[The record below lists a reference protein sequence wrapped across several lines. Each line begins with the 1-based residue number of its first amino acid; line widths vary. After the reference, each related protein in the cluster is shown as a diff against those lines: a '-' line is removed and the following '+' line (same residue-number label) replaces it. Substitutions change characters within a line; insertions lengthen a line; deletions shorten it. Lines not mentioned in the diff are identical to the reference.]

1 MAVLVSDFGAIG
13 TVGLEAMLKS
23 QGLDLQTSTVT
34 EEDAL
39 ARVSAG
45 KAEVVVL
52 DSRLPHALEKA
63 ARITADADV
72 RVIVCSLDD
81 TTMVVFPGQGAA
93 PYEATLD
100 PTRLAAALREGA

>member
-1 MAVLVSDFGAIG
+1 MAVLVGDFGAIG

-23 QGLDLQTSTVT
+23 QGLDLQTSTVA
-34 EEDAL
+34 EEDVL
-39 ARVSAG
+39 AKVSG
-45 KAEVVVL
+45 AEVVVL

-81 TTMVVFPGQGAA
+81 TTMVVFPGPGVA
-93 PYEATLD
+93 PYEAPLD
-100 PTRLAAALREGA
+100 PTRLAAAVREGA